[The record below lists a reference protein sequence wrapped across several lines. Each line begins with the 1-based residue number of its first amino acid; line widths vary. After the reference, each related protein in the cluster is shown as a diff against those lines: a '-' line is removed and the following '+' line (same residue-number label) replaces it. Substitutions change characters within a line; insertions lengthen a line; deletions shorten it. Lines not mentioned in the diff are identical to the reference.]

1 MFGSGILDTIVGL
14 LFVFAL
20 VSLLVTTVNEM
31 IAAALRSRA
40 RWLRYGIERMLGA
53 DWARALY
60 RHPLIAGSARSDS
73 LQRGA
78 GPSYIPSRTFA
89 NVLMNLIQEQAPGVV
104 ASQNQLRDLLDGAPG
119 AGASVDSLRAYF
131 ALSAGEM
138 QAAGGITALAS
149 NALAE
154 QRTGSTAAEVRAAAQ
169 QFINAMP
176 ERYLRQT
183 LHALPATDLRQ
194 TLLTL
199 YADASDDL
207 EKFKQNIEV
216 WFNNGMDRVNGWY
229 KRRSQGVTLV
239 VAAAIVLVLNVDAIT
254 IFRHLQTYP
263 VLGQAIVGQATQFA
277 RDPAPRAGGDVV
289 TLAVQFATV
298 EHKLDE
304 LTLPIGWVTAG
315 STAAQQQRGQVLP
328 GSWSDGAAVWT
339 LLRQHA
345 AGWILTALAAMLGAP
360 FWFDMLNRVI
370 SVRSTGKPPE
380 EEPKPPKS
388 VSVPVEPGQSQ
399 READRVRSDRVR

>member
-89 NVLMNLIQEQAPGVV
+89 NVLMNLIQAQAPGAV
-104 ASQNQLRDLLDGAPG
+104 ASQDRLRDLLDDAPG
-119 AGASVDSLRAYF
+119 AGASVDSLHAYF
-131 ALSAGEM
+131 AVAAAEL

-169 QFINAMP
+169 HFIDAMP

-239 VAAAIVLVLNVDAIT
+239 VAATIVLVLNVDAIA

-315 STAAQQQRGQVLP
+315 TTAAQQQRGQVLP
-328 GSWSDGAAVWT
+328 GSWSDGAAIWT